1 MDISKDEINPNK
13 RWCLCKKKGIAGS
26 KGNRFKNKSGW
37 GGAGGRAQR
46 LPPQCVPREK
56 HIGTSLNGY
65 IASKNEK
72 IEKEA
77 HRHKSRWI
85 FWKKKKEKMN
95 PKKRC
100 LWAKGKRVG
109 SKGSWWKNK
118 SGWGGPLQCVTR
130 KNMKEVHRHK
140 SRWRSMKMKWTQIT
154 DDKCWLHTW
163 SFLPSFLL
171 SFLPFV
177 PPLHPSLLASFPP
190 SLLPP
195 SLLSSFPPF
204 QLPSFPPSLLSS
216 FPPSFPSLLPSFL
229 PSLLS
234 SFPPSLLISF
244 LPSFLPACLPSFLPS
259 LLFSFPPS
267 LLPSFPP
274 SLLSS
279 FPPSFLPSLLP
290 SFLPSLL
297 SSFLPSLLPPFLH
310 GHLFFF
316 DASLFFLMHF
326 YFFDASPDRSQRGPK
341 PLFTTPF
348 GGRYHCDRECHGL
361 RHAKEVCLTP
371 RCHRCGPQ
379 SDVPQ
384 HRLYAI
390 SHGYALHVGYEHCR
404 DAGSNGPLRAFN
416 PCAICCT
423 ADDRLVMTCLEG
435 LSWICGQWNWSN
447 RGSAC
452 KNSMHPYLPNSQMEI
467 LPLLLWLQPTGC
479 CPDFNSPGVV

>member
-1 MDISKDEINPNK
+1 M
-13 RWCLCKKKGIAGS
+13 LMQKKGIVGS

-72 IEKEA
+72 IKKEA

-118 SGWGGPLQCVTR
+118 SGWGGPLQCVPR

-163 SFLPSFLL
+163 SFLPSFL
-171 SFLPFV
+171 PFV
-177 PPLHPSLLASFPP
+177 PPLHP

-204 QLPSFPPSLLSS
+204 QLPSFPPSLLS
-216 FPPSFPSLLPSFL
+216 FPPSFLPFFPPSFL
-229 PSLLS
+229 PS
-234 SFPPSLLISF
+234 FPPCLLPSLFPFF
-244 LPSFLPACLPSFLPS
+244 LPSCLPACLPSFLPS

-279 FPPSFLPSLLP
+279 FPPSFLPSFPPSFLP
-290 SFLPSLL
+290 SFPPSLL
-297 SSFLPSLLPPFLH
+297 SSFPPFFMVIY
-310 GHLFFF
+310 FFWCI
-316 DASLFFLMHF
+316 
-326 YFFDASPDRSQRGPK
+326 YIFFDASPDRSQRGPK

-390 SHGYALHVGYEHCR
+390 SHGYALHVDYEHCR

-435 LSWICGQWNWSN
+435 LSWICGQWNWSH

>member
-1 MDISKDEINPNK
+1 
-13 RWCLCKKKGIAGS
+13 
-26 KGNRFKNKSGW
+26 
-37 GGAGGRAQR
+37 
-46 LPPQCVPREK
+46 
-56 HIGTSLNGY
+56 
-65 IASKNEK
+65 
-72 IEKEA
+72 
-77 HRHKSRWI
+77 
-85 FWKKKKEKMN
+85 MN

-118 SGWGGPLQCVTR
+118 SGWGGPLQCVPR

-154 DDKCWLHTW
+154 DNKCWLHTW
-163 SFLPSFLL
+163 SFLPSFL
-171 SFLPFV
+171 
-177 PPLHPSLLASFPP
+177 PSLRSPLA
-190 SLLPP
+190 
-195 SLLSSFPPF
+195 
-204 QLPSFPPSLLSS
+204 
-216 FPPSFPSLLPSFL
+216 
-229 PSLLS
+229 
-234 SFPPSLLISF
+234 
-244 LPSFLPACLPSFLPS
+244 
-259 LLFSFPPS
+259 SFPPS

-279 FPPSFLPSLLP
+279 FPPFLLP
-290 SFLPSLL
+290 SFLPS
-297 SSFLPSLLPPFLH
+297 FPPSLLPSFPPFL
-310 GHLFFF
+310 LPSFPPSLLSSWSFIFF
-316 DASLFFLMHF
+316 DAFIFFLMHLYF
-326 YFFDASPDRSQRGPK
+326 FWCIFIFFDASPDRSQRGPK

-390 SHGYALHVGYEHCR
+390 SHGYALHVDYEHCR

-435 LSWICGQWNWSN
+435 LSWICGQWNWSH